1 MPITQTHFNPKGVVD
16 NRDGRGGGDRMILVL
31 GISEQSISVYP
42 IGLWSISIYLPEEG
56 DKTGIRTNL

>member
-1 MPITQTHFNPKGVVD
+1 
-16 NRDGRGGGDRMILVL
+16 MILVL